1 MDITVSKDCY
11 LKLFTIATDE
21 AQKRKEAAA
30 VLFGTEHSIDTCK
43 KYHSD
48 RSSGAVV
55 EWNSQEDFVNILNEV
70 SLRGIF
76 HSHLFPSCS
85 PSGTDMAVMRGL
97 TRWAIMME
105 KPTLFFVIG
114 GFWGKELKLIV
125 WEMNKN
131 FKLDHRNIIWV

>member
-1 MDITVSKDCY
+1 MDITVTKDCY
-11 LKLFTIATDE
+11 LKLFTIAMDE
-21 AQKRKEAAA
+21 AQKHKEAAA
-30 VLFGTEHSIDTCK
+30 VLYGTEDSIQTCK

-48 RSSGAVV
+48 KSNAGVV

-85 PSGTDMAVMRGL
+85 PSSTDMAVMRGL
-97 TRWAIMME
+97 THWAKMME

-114 GFWGKELKLIV
+114 GFWGKDFKLIV
-125 WEMNKN
+125 WDMDKH
-131 FKLDHRNIIWV
+131 FKVQAHNIIWV